1 MKMFLTAVIDI
12 DTSGIHALE
21 DLHKNLQKRSI
32 QVCRLILKLTDLIKS
47 SSKNFQSMLGL
58 VIPLQKIKVSYWR
71 NILKSYT
78 RNLRMEKYGLGA
90 VIKELKLSVH

>member
-1 MKMFLTAVIDI
+1 
-12 DTSGIHALE
+12 
-21 DLHKNLQKRSI
+21 
-32 QVCRLILKLTDLIKS
+32 
-47 SSKNFQSMLGL
+47 MLGL